1 MDPEPNPPTYRM
13 VVALDLSEYAEIVL
27 EHALDQAA
35 RHDTPELHL
44 LTVQEHGHT
53 PNEDTK
59 RKLTHL
65 VADEL
70 ETFRAD
76 RRDWRARLH
85 VRCGKPVEEIA
96 ALAGDVAADLIV
108 VGRFGVHG
116 LKKRLHL
123 GSVAE
128 HVLRHAPCPTL
139 VVQMTDRG
147 VESEVA
153 CAQCVTLRRESGG
166 ERWFCDQHLSETA
179 GIATIRF
186 PIATGWNRGGP
197 MW

>member
-1 MDPEPNPPTYRM
+1 MDTEPTTPRFRL
-13 VVALDLSEYAEIVL
+13 VVALDRSEYAEIVL

-35 RHDTPELHL
+35 RHDAPDLHI
-44 LTVQEHGHT
+44 LTVHEDKT
-53 PNEDTK
+53 PIDEVK
-59 RKLTHL
+59 LRLTHL

-70 ETFRAD
+70 DTFRGD

-85 VRCGKPVEEIA
+85 VRPGKPAEEIA
-96 ALAGDVAADLIV
+96 QLAGEVGADLVV

-128 HVLRHAPCPTL
+128 HVLRLAPCPTL
-139 VVQMTDRG
+139 VVQLTDRG
-147 VESEVA
+147 VEEPDCEKCVAVRRDSEGD
-153 CAQCVTLRRESGG
+153 Q
-166 ERWFCDQHLSETA
+166 WFCPEHLSDKV
-179 GIATIRF
+179 GLATIRF
-186 PIATGWNRGGP
+186 PVLTGWNRSGP